1 MTIRERSH
9 LQDIVRI
16 DSADIR
22 GDFIRL
28 DRNERVLPIGDEE
41 FSRVMAVIGPEV
53 LSSYPDPKPL
63 NQAFARSCGLPES
76 HVVATNG
83 SDAAIR
89 RAFHAFLEPGER
101 VIHSDPSYAMYSV
114 YADVFEAESV
124 AVPYAADLKVPVAGY
139 RAALEQGARLVSIV
153 NPDQPTGATWDLGE
167 LRSLIED
174 ARARNTVCL
183 VDETYFPCHPETIIS
198 WVQEYDNLIITRS
211 LSKAY
216 GLGGLRIGFAVAQ
229 PQLIEAMGKVRGLHE
244 VNSMAIALG
253 CYYLEHP
260 ELIER
265 YLDTLREGRK
275 VLVDFARQHN
285 FAAPECPTNFQ
296 LLDLDEQYDPGEIIS
311 ALKGRGFLIKGAYK
325 APAIRNC
332 LRVTLDGPD
341 LMQQFVT
348 AFERVLAS
356 AEPAERTS

>member
-1 MTIRERSH
+1 M
-9 LQDIVRI
+9 RI

-22 GDFIRL
+22 GDFVRL
-28 DRNERVLPIGDEE
+28 DRNERVLPIGREE
-41 FSRVMAVIGPEV
+41 FARVMAEIGPEV

-83 SDAAIR
+83 SDSAIR
-89 RAFHAFLEPGER
+89 RVFQAFLNPGER

-124 AVPYAADLKVPVAGY
+124 AVPYAIDLRVPVAGY
-139 RAALEQGARLVSIV
+139 RAALQQGARLVSIV
-153 NPDQPTGATWDLGE
+153 NPDQPTGATWDLGD
-167 LRSLIED
+167 LRSLIKD
-174 ARARNTVCL
+174 AKARNTLCL
-183 VDETYFPCHPETIIS
+183 VDETYFPCHPETIVSWIS
-198 WVQEYDNLIITRS
+198 DYDNLIVTRS

-216 GLGGLRIGFAVAQ
+216 GLGGMRIGFAVAQ
-229 PQLIEAMGKVRGLHE
+229 PHLIKSMGKVRGLHE
-244 VNSMAIALG
+244 VNSMAVAMG
-253 CYYLEHP
+253 RYYLEHP
-260 ELIER
+260 ELITR
-265 YLDTLREGRK
+265 YLDMLQEGRN
-275 VLVDFARQHN
+275 VIVDFARRHN

-296 LLDLDEQYDPGEIIS
+296 LLDLGEQYDPGEMVA
-311 ALKGRGFLIKGAYK
+311 ALKARGFLIKGAYK

-341 LMQQFVT
+341 LMQQFVA

-356 AEPAERTS
+356 AEPAERKS